1 MPFRQ
6 SRFVCS
12 RLISGSAAI
21 LVNKI
26 CTKFENDVSKLQE
39 IKRELVSWG
48 CVAGVGA
55 MEHDVLCMAWLF
67 LLGDAMWLCVVV
79 LVGVVSVLQLSC
91 VNVL

>member
-1 MPFRQ
+1 MKMF
-6 SRFVCS
+6 
-12 RLISGSAAI
+12 
-21 LVNKI
+21 K
-26 CTKFENDVSKLQE
+26 NDVSKLQE

-67 LLGDAMWLCVVV
+67 LLGGAMWLCGA
-79 LVGVVSVLQLSC
+79 VGVVSVLQIWHSC